1 MNSLER
7 VMGVV
12 TGQPVDRPPVFAV
25 LGAYAARSSGVPLRA
40 LYEDAAAHV
49 RGQLALREAFGFDLV
64 IAPFDFSA
72 IGEAFGG
79 QTAWFEHQAPNLRR
93 PAVGTAAEALAL
105 TWPSPAAEM
114 GRLQVCPRAAEA
126 LAAACGSETPV
137 FGILPGPGGFPA
149 LIMGMESWVDTLLFD
164 QARARELLARSVEWL
179 AGWAA
184 RLVAAGVTAL
194 IMPEPAACS
203 DVLPRG
209 LFLDTLEAP
218 LLSLLPRLG
227 APVVVHHTG
236 GRVTHLLDRLATWPI
251 LGVAVGARDD
261 LVEAREL
268 LGPGKLLVGNLDNL
282 AFPGWSPEQVAVEA
296 RARLE
301 QAFGAGPFILSS
313 SGGDIPLSTP
323 PDTLRALVAAC
334 AGFGSPA

>member
-1 MNSLER
+1 MNSLQR

-25 LGAYAARSSGVPLRA
+25 LGAYAARSSGVPMRT
-40 LYEDAAAHV
+40 LYEDAATHV
-49 RGQLALREAFGFDLV
+49 RGQLALRAEFGFDLV
-64 IAPFDFSA
+64 IAPFDFPA

-79 QTAWFEHQAPNLRR
+79 QTAWFDHQAPNLRR
-93 PAVGTAAEALAL
+93 PAVESAAEALAL
-105 TWPSPAAEM
+105 TWPSPDAEV

-126 LAAACGSETPV
+126 LATACGSETPV

-149 LIMGMESWVDTLLFD
+149 LIMGMEAWINTLLFD
-164 QARARELLARSVEWL
+164 PGRARELLARAVEWL
-179 AGWAA
+179 AGWAS
-184 RLVAAGVTAL
+184 RLVSAGVTAL
-194 IMPEPAACS
+194 IMPEAAACS
-203 DVLPRG
+203 DVLPRA

-236 GRVTHLLDRLATWPI
+236 GRVTHLLDRMATWPI

-261 LVEAREL
+261 LAGARGL

-296 RARLE
+296 RDRLE
-301 QAFGAGPFILSS
+301 QAFGAGPFILSN
-313 SGGDIPLSTP
+313 SGADLPLGTSP
-323 PDTLRALVAAC
+323 ETLHALVAAC
-334 AGFGSPA
+334 KGFGHPS